1 MVCLDQ
7 RTFYK
12 YRYYAGFRICRVFNE
27 KKKVRIMAKNIRK
40 NLEKNYLFPNYFQFY
55 FKIKIRKLIIYYRK
69 TFHYFFKPKKL
80 KNSCL
85 IYDTSDDFYYGFE
98 PMDCCFTSISFQ
110 RI

>member
-40 NLEKNYLFPNYFQFY
+40 NLRKITCFQIIFQFY

-69 TFHYFFKPKKL
+69 TFLYFFKPK
-80 KNSCL
+80 N
-85 IYDTSDDFYYGFE
+85 
-98 PMDCCFTSISFQ
+98 
-110 RI
+110 